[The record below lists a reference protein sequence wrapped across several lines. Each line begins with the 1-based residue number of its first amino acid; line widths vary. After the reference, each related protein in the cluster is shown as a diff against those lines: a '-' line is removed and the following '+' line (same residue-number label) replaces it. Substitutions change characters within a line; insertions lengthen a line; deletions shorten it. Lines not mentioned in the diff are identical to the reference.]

1 MIFIHYK
8 QIQYILYDLN
18 YPENRELRTLK
29 INSKYLLLSQFVYFL
44 LPYRCGFL
52 YGPIKRR
59 PMIMSRLEYFSLL
72 AAIQTDSSYLN
83 FNCAR
88 DSLRFIFLPNN
99 VHSYIYGSWNS
110 GYL

>member
-1 MIFIHYK
+1 
-8 QIQYILYDLN
+8 
-18 YPENRELRTLK
+18 
-29 INSKYLLLSQFVYFL
+29 
-44 LPYRCGFL
+44 
-52 YGPIKRR
+52 
-59 PMIMSRLEYFSLL
+59 MIMSRLEYFSLL